1 MELISEF
8 GFYLA
13 VSLSIGIL
21 VYQTIKKKN
30 VLVSITIA
38 ILSFCAFALGDEV
51 LFFAVVIMFIY
62 FISQFM
68 PNMKSAI
75 SNCVF
80 IMALAIIANFFAID
94 TAISFTVLGLFSTF
108 VIVKNNLPKNFI
120 LGVLAFTLSSIALM
134 ITKDVNV
141 NLIIISILPLLAVDA
156 TPVSNENTKTVS
168 EFKKYFLKKKVV
180 NYKYLVISL
189 YSDKVNKLTRS
200 ETKELT
206 NFLDY
211 ARQGGLVIQ
220 FDTFSYAIAYS
231 DIKKSFGTSVS
242 KVNDEIDTL
251 IVDAESEIKKRLI
264 YPICSSTKMT
274 YDFDTR
280 TTEDF
285 NKIDDLLEEMK
296 EEQKRKTELM
306 KKRMKGLSL

>member
-1 MELISEF
+1 MELVSEF

-13 VSLSIGIL
+13 IALSIGIL
-21 VYQTIKKKN
+21 VYQTIKNKN
-30 VLVSITIA
+30 ILVSIVMVVI
-38 ILSFCAFALGDEV
+38 SFCAFALGDNT
-51 LFFAVVIMFIY
+51 LFFAVVVMFIY
-62 FISQFM
+62 FVSQFM
-68 PNMKSAI
+68 PNVKSAI

-80 IMALAIIANFFAID
+80 ITALAVIANFFTID
-94 TAISFTVLGLFSTF
+94 IAISFIVLGLFAAF
-108 VIVKNNLPKNFI
+108 IVIKNNLPKNFLFGVVAFI
-120 LGVLAFTLSSIALM
+120 LASVALLVSKNEN
-134 ITKDVNV
+134 I
-141 NLIIISILPLLAVDA
+141 NLIIVSILPLLAVDA
-156 TPVSNENTKTVS
+156 SPVSNENTKTAL

-189 YSDKVNKLTRS
+189 YSDKVSKLTRS

-206 NFLDY
+206 NFFDY

-251 IVDAESEIKKRLI
+251 ISDTETEIKKRLI

-280 TTEDF
+280 ITEDF
-285 NKIDDLLEEMK
+285 KAIDGLLEEMR
-296 EEQKRKTELM
+296 EEQKKKVDLM
-306 KKRMKGLSL
+306 KRKMKGLGL